1 VHWAGAVSLLRAVG
15 HVLKNVD
22 QATHQ
27 RVNQSAETAFKRWM
41 SDDPEHAVFRQFI
54 LSERNNILK
63 RYEPSTYGSGV
74 ISVVMSSDVGH
85 VSGEILSCADEIMTI
100 EENFFRPIIDG
111 YGAGEDARDVFEK
124 ALSWWE
130 RELSE
135 IEAAAGLKG

>member
-1 VHWAGAVSLLRAVG
+1 
-15 HVLKNVD
+15 
-22 QATHQ
+22 
-27 RVNQSAETAFKRWM
+27 M

-85 VSGEILSCADEIMTI
+85 VSGEILSCADEVMTI
-100 EENFFRPIIDG
+100 DENFFRPIIDG